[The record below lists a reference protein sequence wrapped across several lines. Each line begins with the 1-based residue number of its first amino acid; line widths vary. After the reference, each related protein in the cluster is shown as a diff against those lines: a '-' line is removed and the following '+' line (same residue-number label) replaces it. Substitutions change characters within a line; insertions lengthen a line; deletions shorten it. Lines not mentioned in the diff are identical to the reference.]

1 MSPEVYLYPG
11 VITDRYYFL
20 QTVEKEYNVKK
31 RTGFSTRE
39 LLYDKEEKAI
49 YEYVVYNNDF
59 TDERPVYLVHQVPI
73 RATILNN
80 EDIAYVTH
88 LNAYDLLEAYEN
100 NKLRGSLKETAANLN
115 EEDNPVIM
123 IAKYKKQ

>member
-1 MSPEVYLYPG
+1 M
-11 VITDRYYFL
+11 
-20 QTVEKEYNVKK
+20 
-31 RTGFSTRE
+31 
-39 LLYDKEEKAI
+39 
-49 YEYVVYNNDF
+49 
-59 TDERPVYLVHQVPI
+59 YLVHQVPI